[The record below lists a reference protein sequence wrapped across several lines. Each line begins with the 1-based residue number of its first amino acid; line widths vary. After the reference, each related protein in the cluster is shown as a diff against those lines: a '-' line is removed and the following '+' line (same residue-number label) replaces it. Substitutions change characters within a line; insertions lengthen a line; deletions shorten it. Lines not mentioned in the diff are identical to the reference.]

1 MAPALRCLLALLACD
16 LLACDA
22 PAEPE
27 PEPEAPLEVAD
38 LEACAAAAMWPEA
51 WSTAERAVLAELNA
65 LRAEGGACGDLE
77 FAPAPPVRMD
87 PTLRCAARLHTLDM
101 IARQYVSSID
111 PDGVTVGTRLF
122 DLGYAA
128 AIYSEVVGVVTEAVA
143 DPEDDARDAVV
154 AWRDNPTSCWQL
166 RARELTH
173 VGVGGQPGM
182 FTPKDKDPTASTYWT
197 LTVAAQP

>member
-1 MAPALRCLLALLACD
+1 MAAAHRCLLVLLACD

-27 PEPEAPLEVAD
+27 PEPAPEVAD
-38 LEACAAAAMWPEA
+38 LEACAPAAMWPAE
-51 WSTAERAVLAELNA
+51 WTAAEVAVLAELNA
-65 LRAEGGACGDLE
+65 MRAEGGRCGDLQ
-77 FAPAPPVRMD
+77 FDPAPPLRMD

-128 AIYSEVVGVVTEAVA
+128 AIYSEVVSVVTEAVA
-143 DPEDDARDAVV
+143 DPEDDAHDAVV
-154 AWRDNPTSCWQL
+154 AWRDNPASCWQL
-166 RARELTH
+166 RARELTA
-173 VGVGGQPGM
+173 VGIGGQPGM
-182 FTPKDKDPTASTYWT
+182 FTPKDKDPTPSTYWT
-197 LTVAAQP
+197 LTVATP